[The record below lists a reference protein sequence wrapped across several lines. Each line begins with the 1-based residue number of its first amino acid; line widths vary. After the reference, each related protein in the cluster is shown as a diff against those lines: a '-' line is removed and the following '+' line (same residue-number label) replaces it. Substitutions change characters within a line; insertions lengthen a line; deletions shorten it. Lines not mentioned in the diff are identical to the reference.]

1 MEVKKMFKYIWKK
14 ELQGELYT
22 WKSMLWLVITS
33 LLFSFTS
40 YLLLTDRELSL
51 LDQTELML
59 LLSQIIIVV
68 AFLIITID
76 ASSIITAEFENETAE
91 TIFLAPLSI
100 KDFLLGKFL
109 ASLTLWGLLFIVS
122 FPYIIVASSGSHLT
136 TAFIGY
142 TALLGTLGIIGV
154 VAFIFAIS
162 LLLRS
167 TKNTLTTSLIT
178 LLVLATPALFSTTLK
193 NNALSQLFSQID
205 PIDNIFSSLDN
216 VLVDYQT
223 SLLQNWRFILSL
235 VMFCVLMLMF
245 LVFATR
251 KFNEQGVIKND

>member
-1 MEVKKMFKYIWKK
+1 VNKLFKHIWRK

-22 WKSMLWLVITS
+22 WKSMSWLVIAS
-33 LLFSFTS
+33 LLFSSTS

-59 LLSQIIIVV
+59 LLGQIIIVV
-68 AFLIITID
+68 ALLIIAID

-91 TIFLAPLSI
+91 TIFLTPLSI
-100 KDFLLGKFL
+100 KDFIIGKFL
-109 ASLTLWGLLFIVS
+109 ASLTLWVLLFLVAL
-122 FPYIIVASSGSHLT
+122 PYIIVASSGSHLT

-142 TALLGTLGIIGV
+142 IVLLGTLGIIGI

-167 TKNTLTTSLIT
+167 TKNTLTTSILSLLI
-178 LLVLATPALFSTTLK
+178 LAAPALFPTTLK
-193 NNALSQLFSQID
+193 NNAVSQLFSKID
-205 PIDNIFSSLDN
+205 PIHNIISSLDN

-223 SLLQNWRFILSL
+223 SVSQNWEFILPVL
-235 VMFCVLMLMF
+235 MFCVLMLIF
-245 LVFATR
+245 LAFATR
-251 KFNEQGVIKND
+251 RFDKQGVIRGD